1 MQTFR
6 ESGLNIDTYRQFR
19 DLSDPIATFKGLF
32 RAALE
37 SLLPDL
43 ADAPWYVRERDV
55 VNLFDRGQVLEKNG
69 SSGRTRTYNPPV
81 NSRMLCH

>member
-1 MQTFR
+1 MNT
-6 ESGLNIDTYRQFR
+6 SRQFR
-19 DLSDPIATFKGLF
+19 DLSDLTATFEGF

-55 VNLFDRGQVLEKNG
+55 VNLFVFGVSLF
-69 SSGRTRTYNPPV
+69 
-81 NSRMLCH
+81 